1 MIKSERQGVKM
12 KKMRTWLLGLWCGM
26 LVILPPLDTT
36 HWQLRHIF
44 VRNAVIVSS
53 LPLAFAAA
61 HAECN
66 MGPGV

>member
-1 MIKSERQGVKM
+1 MIKSERQGVKTKNM
-12 KKMRTWLLGLWCGM
+12 HTWLLGLRCGM

-36 HWQLRHIF
+36 HWQLRGIF
-44 VRNAVIVSS
+44 VRNAVIVGS

-61 HAECN
+61 HAECD